1 MISHFICFVKS
12 FLKKIKKIVK
22 LFFYLPT
29 FCFLSAFLY
38 GEFTNSS
45 LYSVCEKYTLI
56 PSIIMLPG
64 GFMFGYVRPHV
75 PSLRVREYEW
85 YRAVYCG
92 LCRTMGQVS
101 GQGSRFTLSY
111 DFAFLALVRILLTE
125 TPSFQ
130 RHRCPV
136 HPVHARLMAEE
147 NPALR
152 YTAAAAAYLTE
163 AKRLD
168 DCGDETGLARLQPVL
183 LSPVTRPM
191 VHFDVKREPDTAV
204 LFTCIREH
212 LDRLSALEKAGC
224 TSPEETAQV
233 FGDLLGELFSFGL
246 NGSAGTVAR
255 SVGVGT
261 GRFIYLCDAMDDLAE
276 DLRRGRYNPLAMLW
290 GDMALGDDGKPS
302 EPVKSAFAD
311 AALIDL
317 EKLGLA
323 AELLP
328 QDPLTEI
335 VKNIVYI
342 GMPDMVKRIVEGRS
356 PGSSHGLHSLHTAAP
371 ESTGGSQI

>member
-1 MISHFICFVKS
+1 
-12 FLKKIKKIVK
+12 
-22 LFFYLPT
+22 
-29 FCFLSAFLY
+29 
-38 GEFTNSS
+38 
-45 LYSVCEKYTLI
+45 
-56 PSIIMLPG
+56 
-64 GFMFGYVRPHV
+64 MFGYVRPYV

-92 LCRTMGQVS
+92 LCRSMGKVS
-101 GQGSRFTLSY
+101 GQGSRLTLSY

-125 TPSFQ
+125 TPPFA

-136 HPVHARLMAEE
+136 HPLHMRLMAEE
-147 NPALR
+147 CPALR
-152 YTAAAAAYLTE
+152 YTAAAAAYLAE

-191 VHFDVKREPDTAV
+191 VRLARQREPDTAL
-204 LFTCIREH
+204 LFDRIREH
-212 LDRLSALEKAGC
+212 LEQLSALEKAGC
-224 TSPEETAQV
+224 ASPEEPAQV
-233 FGDLLGELFSFGL
+233 FGTLLGDLFSFGL
-246 NGSAGTVAR
+246 TGSSAAVAR
-255 SVGVGT
+255 SVGIGT
-261 GRFIYLCDAMDDLAE
+261 GRFIYLCDAVDDLVE

-290 GDMALGDDGKPS
+290 GDMALGQDGKPAD
-302 EPVKSAFAD
+302 PVKNAFAD
-311 AALIDL
+311 AARIDL

-342 GMPDMVKRIVEGRS
+342 GMPDMVMRIVEGRS
-356 PGSSHGLHSLHTAAP
+356 PGSSHGLHSLQKADP

>member
-1 MISHFICFVKS
+1 
-12 FLKKIKKIVK
+12 
-22 LFFYLPT
+22 
-29 FCFLSAFLY
+29 
-38 GEFTNSS
+38 
-45 LYSVCEKYTLI
+45 
-56 PSIIMLPG
+56 
-64 GFMFGYVRPHV
+64 MFGYVRPYV

-101 GQGSRFTLSY
+101 GQGSRLTLSY

-125 TPSFQ
+125 TPQFV

-136 HPVHARLMAEE
+136 HPLHSRLMAEE

-152 YTAAAAAYLTE
+152 YTAAAAAYLAE

-168 DCGDETGLARLQPVL
+168 DCGDETGLTRLHPVL
-183 LSPVTRPM
+183 LCPVTRPM
-191 VHFDVKREPDTAV
+191 VRLAEKREPDTAA
-204 LFTCIREH
+204 LFIMIREH
-212 LDRLSALEKAGC
+212 LERLSTLEKAGC
-224 TSPEETAQV
+224 ASPDEAAQV
-233 FGDLLGELFSFGL
+233 FGELLGELFSFGFT
-246 NGSAGTVAR
+246 GSSAAVAR

-290 GDMALGDDGKPS
+290 GDMALGADGKPS
-302 EPVKSAFAD
+302 EPMKSAFAD

-342 GMPDMVKRIVEGRS
+342 GMPDMVKHIVEGRS
-356 PGSSHGLHSLHTAAP
+356 PGSSHGLRSLHPADQ
-371 ESTGGSQI
+371 SINGSQT